1 MVRFLNKK
9 KSANLLEMTPILN
22 GGFRIEQHSG
32 HSFLIVPRTAFI
44 EKIAIKI
51 FKQAKEH
58 RYQLDELGH
67 CVLENCNGEKTVAEI
82 AELLSGRFGAAAE
95 PILPR
100 LVKFL
105 EILDTNSIVTL
116 QGAG

>member
-1 MVRFLNKK
+1 M
-9 KSANLLEMTPILN
+9 
-22 GGFRIEQHSG
+22 
-32 HSFLIVPRTAFI
+32 PRTTFI
-44 EKIAIKI
+44 EKIAIKV

-67 CVLENCNGEKTVAEI
+67 CVLDSCNGEKTVAEI
-82 AELLSGRFGAAAE
+82 AEMLSSRFGETAE
-95 PILPR
+95 PVLPR